1 MNGEIM
7 SRSEKY
13 FAKDRRQYKR
23 YHAMEGIYVI
33 FGKYSS
39 KLGRLVNI
47 SRGGVCVRYND
58 NRKRSNGSFNLSI
71 LISDDNGNSK
81 EYIFYAKTVA
91 DYEVFKGTR
100 FIFPERE
107 CHIEFSN
114 LMAHQIEE
122 IEEIREVCKD
132 VNKMR

>member
-1 MNGEIM
+1 M

-13 FAKDRRQYKR
+13 FAKDKRQYKR
-23 YHAMEGIYVI
+23 YHTMEGIYVI

-81 EYIFYAKTVA
+81 EYIYQAKTMA
-91 DYEVFKGTR
+91 DFEVFKGTQ
-100 FIFPERE
+100 FILPERE
-107 CHIEFSN
+107 CHIEFLN
-114 LMAHQIEE
+114 LMDYQVDA
-122 IEEIREVCKD
+122 IEEIRESCKD
-132 VNKMR
+132 TNQVR